1 MGSIAGGTTADDPI
15 NLRELAAANES
26 GEGEYRNKRRTE
38 KHLGAGKERP
48 LSVGALYCEQS
59 FPDPVTWNGSKA
71 PRRFVRDACSPPSIN
86 GCQDYSTGEQSHSL

>member
-1 MGSIAGGTTADDPI
+1 MGSIAGGNTADDPI

-48 LSVGALYCEQS
+48 LSVGAYILRAIIPPGTAEKR
-59 FPDPVTWNGSKA
+59 PVG
-71 PRRFVRDACSPPSIN
+71 DACSPPSIN